1 MAFDKDKYVRQLM
14 DGFSKIATEA
24 SETNPATKIVAA
36 TIAETLHSMVSDI
49 AVTGT
54 ASVDG
59 KSGTINGKLE

>member
-1 MAFDKDKYVRQLM
+1 M